1 MYRKD
6 KNQKS
11 TPLGQ
16 RECSQQL
23 KAAGTRGD
31 HPRGLGLGWR
41 GYRQQGKGRIDRSR
55 DPATTPQTATWQH
68 SCCGWAKVSKDW
80 TGNQQIH
87 FICNHVLHVTSCTT
101 LFTGLGSRARLSPS
115 PAHRD
120 THTHT
125 WNLAWAHRW
134 GSDQPALPPAL
145 PGWAQ
150 HEGLHAPGHLH
161 MDPGGVRNH
170 RISSSKEILPPA
182 HLHSQ
187 MVLKTKLGHQNTN
200 CDPQCNRKDP

>member
-41 GYRQQGKGRIDRSR
+41 GYRQPGKGRIDRSR

-68 SCCGWAKVSKDW
+68 SCCGWAQVSKEW

-145 PGWAQ
+145 PGWAPRTWPPP
-150 HEGLHAPGHLH
+150 HGSWRGEKPPYLFFKGNIATRPPPLSN
-161 MDPGGVRNH
+161 GVKN
-170 RISSSKEILPPA
+170 KTGPPE
-182 HLHSQ
+182 H
-187 MVLKTKLGHQNTN
+187 KLR
-200 CDPQCNRKDP
+200 PSV